1 MDAKPFHIRFD
12 KADVVIKFYDGIR
25 YFELSKLYN
34 EELIIEYIMQFLIV
48 SIILYVKKVMI
59 NIVLI
64 MISRKSEL
72 IHIILYL

>member
-25 YFELSKLYN
+25 YFELSKLYD

-48 SIILYVKKVMI
+48 SIIL
-59 NIVLI
+59 
-64 MISRKSEL
+64 
-72 IHIILYL
+72 